1 MDVDEIDGSDILALV
16 QEALAR
22 RARSSREAVF
32 EVKATIDEALRQHD
46 YDTENDR
53 EEAGAIALATLLGLT
68 SSFDLEDYKDL
79 LKSLNG
85 TISQQIKD
93 VEYVGTNINGQE
105 SLRLSKYLP
114 SKLPR
119 LQPGDRQAMEVFV
132 LSVLQ
137 PSAPD
142 PGSTPT
148 RRPK

>member
-53 EEAGAIALATLLGLT
+53 EEAGAIALATPGLT

-119 LQPGDRQAMEVFV
+119 LQPGIGKRWKCLF
-132 LSVLQ
+132 
-137 PSAPD
+137 
-142 PGSTPT
+142 
-148 RRPK
+148 